1 MRERHTICAFSN
13 STRAVAFRFSEKQ
26 TRGGCA
32 AVGVV
37 DQNTEATDAS
47 EPFLAGTFLA
57 RLHEQECAALIA
69 EGSRRAFPRGTILMF
84 EKELEERVMVVL
96 DGRVKVTRVDQDGR
110 ELLLNIRDPGDV
122 LGELALIDHE
132 PRSATVSA
140 LEPVVA
146 LVLSGAAFRSYL
158 ESTPRAAVVLLEIVA
173 ARFRE
178 ELSRRVQFTESD
190 TMGRLAA
197 RLLEL
202 GDRYGEDNDGGIAV
216 VLPISQEELASWV
229 GASRA
234 GVAAALQAMRELGW
248 IRTERRS
255 VFISDAPALR
265 SRAA

>member
-1 MRERHTICAFSN
+1 MTLRFPALVTP
-13 STRAVAFRFSEKQ
+13 AVAFRSQQKANL
-26 TRGGCA
+26 RRLLP

-37 DQNTEATDAS
+37 DQDKGAAGAS
-47 EPFLAGTFLA
+47 AAFLPGTFLA
-57 RLHEQECAALIA
+57 LLDEHECAALA
-69 EGSRRAFPRGTILMF
+69 ARGTRRSFPRGTILMF

-96 DGRVKVTRVDQDGR
+96 SGRVKVTRVDQDGR

-132 PRSATVSA
+132 PRSATVAA

-146 LVLSGAAFRSYL
+146 LVLSGDAFRSYL
-158 ESTPRAAVVLLEIVA
+158 EATPRVAVVLLEIVA
-173 ARFRE
+173 ARLRE
-178 ELSRRVQFTESD
+178 ELTRRVQFTESD

-202 GDRYGEDNDGGIAV
+202 GDRYGEDSEEGIAV
-216 VLPISQEELASWV
+216 VLPISREELASWV

-234 GVAAALQAMRELGW
+234 GVAAALQTLRELGW

-255 VFISDAPALR
+255 LLISDAPALR
-265 SRAA
+265 ARAA

>member
-1 MRERHTICAFSN
+1 VRI
-13 STRAVAFRFSEKQ
+13 
-26 TRGGCA
+26 
-32 AVGVV
+32 V
-37 DQNTEATDAS
+37 DQNREAANAS
-47 EPFLAGTFLA
+47 EPLLAGTFLA
-57 RLHEQECAALIA
+57 RLHENECAALIA
-69 EGSRRAFPRGTILMF
+69 GGTRREFPRETILMF

-132 PRSATVSA
+132 PRSATVAA

-146 LVLSGAAFRSYL
+146 LVLSGDTFRSYL
-158 ESTPRAAVVLLEIVA
+158 EATPRAAVVLLEIVA
-173 ARFRE
+173 GRFRE

-202 GDRYGEDNDGGIAV
+202 GDRYGEESDGEIAV

-255 VFISDAPALR
+255 VLIRDAPALR